1 MSKLGDLIRTFRD
14 KIRGVLNLIP
24 HHIREYAAHSLHV
37 TTAIKSFLESP
48 VADII
53 TAIIPTDIDD
63 KVRAQLLTAINK
75 AMPYLMIVDTCK
87 DETDTEKLVLCWV
100 KQIKYLPK
108 DVQNALLAKFAA
120 KITALLDDN
129 ELRQSSYDYAIQL
142 LYTASKP

>member
-37 TTAIKSFLESP
+37 TTEIKRVLNSTGAIVLVSLIP
-48 VADII
+48 GTADDRLRELLLK
-53 TAIIPTDIDD
+53 AID
-63 KVRAQLLTAINK
+63 KAT
-75 AMPYLMIVDTCK
+75 PYLQIVDLCDK
-87 DETDTEKLVLCWV
+87 EADLEAKVNCWV
-100 KQIKYLPK
+100 MQLRLYSPH
-108 DVQNALLAKFAA
+108 VQNALLAKFAA
-120 KITALLDDN
+120 LLTAIMDDN

>member
-24 HHIREYAAHSLHV
+24 HHIREYASHSLHV
-37 TTAIKSFLESP
+37 TTVIKKALESP

-53 TAIIPTDIDD
+53 TAIIPTNIDD
-63 KVRAQLLTAINK
+63 KVKESLLAAINK
-75 AMPYLMIVDTCK
+75 AMPYLMVVDICK
-87 DETDTEKLVLCWV
+87 DETDTEKLVMCWIQ
-100 KQIKYLPK
+100 QIKFLPK

-120 KITALLDDN
+120 KITGLLDNND
-129 ELRQSSYDYAIQL
+129 LRQSSYDYAIQT